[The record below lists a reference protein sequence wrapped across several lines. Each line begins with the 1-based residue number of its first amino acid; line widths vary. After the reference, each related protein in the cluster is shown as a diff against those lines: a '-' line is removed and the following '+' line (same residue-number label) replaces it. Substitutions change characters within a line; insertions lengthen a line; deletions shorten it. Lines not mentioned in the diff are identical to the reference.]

1 MIIGLAKE
9 FLAWRRRRK
18 ARRARKD
25 GPSPTASTESEL
37 TAAELGTEEEK
48 APVVLEKEVEVDK
61 PVSGALP
68 GDAESRDEVPPTGRV
83 LRSRRSTPG
92 RP

>member
-18 ARRARKD
+18 ARRAQKH
-25 GPSPTASTESEL
+25 GPSPTASTESDI
-37 TAAELGTEEEK
+37 TAAEPGTEEEK
-48 APVVLEKEVEVDK
+48 APVVLEKEVELDQ

-68 GDAESRDEVPPTGRV
+68 GETESRDEVPPTGRV

-92 RP
+92 KQ